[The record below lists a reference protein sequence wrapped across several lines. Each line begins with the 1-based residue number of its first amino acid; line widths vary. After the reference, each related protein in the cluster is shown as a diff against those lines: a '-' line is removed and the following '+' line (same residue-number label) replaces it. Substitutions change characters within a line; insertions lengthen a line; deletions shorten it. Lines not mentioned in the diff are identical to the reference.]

1 MIGCFWTQQATDES
15 YRETAERHAKDEK
28 IRALADALTQPTIPN
43 LTSKQPSAKSVST
56 HPPQIGAGNR
66 RKWNLE
72 NLKAFKSTPDLAR
85 IEEED
90 RVLPTPEKP
99 RLVRDVTKVL
109 EESEIKFQ
117 RRHIQRRSF
126 QEHLGG
132 NINLNRIRAFIEV
145 N

>member
-1 MIGCFWTQQATDES
+1 MFWTRQATDES

-28 IRALADALTQPTIPN
+28 IRALADALTQPTIPS
-43 LTSKQPSAKSVST
+43 LTSKQPSVKTGS
-56 HPPQIGAGNR
+56 GGGNR